1 MWFRVGNQRPLCR
14 SYSRYTSEGGVG
26 TGANQVQGWKAR
38 EQANFTIKENEF
50 NVWEM
55 GGVTRVES
63 TSRPFMGS

>member
-1 MWFRVGNQRPLCR
+1 M
-14 SYSRYTSEGGVG
+14 
-26 TGANQVQGWKAR
+26 QGWKAR